1 MRNGFKLPEN
11 IDEEEEAKYYKD
23 LIVLSDDEDN
33 QKDEDFETYRSK
45 LLSNLQGDK
54 KTLFKKNDEIDWDAI
69 NSDEIDSD

>member
-54 KTLFKKNDEIDWDAI
+54 KTLF
-69 NSDEIDSD
+69 

>member
-1 MRNGFKLPEN
+1 
-11 IDEEEEAKYYKD
+11 
-23 LIVLSDDEDN
+23 LSDDEDN

>member
-1 MRNGFKLPEN
+1 LRNGFKLPEN

-54 KTLFKKNDEIDWDAI
+54 KTLF
-69 NSDEIDSD
+69 

>member
-45 LLSNLQGDK
+45 LL
-54 KTLFKKNDEIDWDAI
+54 
-69 NSDEIDSD
+69 

>member
-1 MRNGFKLPEN
+1 LRNGFKLPEN